1 MAMGWEEGV
10 VAALCTALL
19 LRMVRGGL
27 GKTWLCPLAFLPW
40 SGVAASVFQAGM
52 GGGKVSGKPSW
63 DSQGDEKILIP
74 LLRQLGAGSGCSQ

>member
-40 SGVAASVFQAGM
+40 SGVAASVFQAGI
-52 GGGKVSGKPSW
+52 GGGKYLESP
-63 DSQGDEKILIP
+63 
-74 LLRQLGAGSGCSQ
+74 AGTAKEMRKS